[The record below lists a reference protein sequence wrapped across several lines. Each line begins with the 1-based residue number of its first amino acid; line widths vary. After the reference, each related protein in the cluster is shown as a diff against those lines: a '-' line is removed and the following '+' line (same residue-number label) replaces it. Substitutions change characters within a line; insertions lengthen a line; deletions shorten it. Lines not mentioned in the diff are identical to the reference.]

1 MQGAMSISSK
11 FTSKQ
16 LEEEI
21 YDLFTKYSVPVQS
34 ATGQE
39 LNVYCPFH
47 KNVHSAAMYINV
59 KTGLWQCFNPSCG
72 KKGNFRQL
80 YFHLTGKPY
89 GKDFALDKVSLEK
102 QLNSYKYV
110 KENSDE
116 LVIDSVV
123 IDYDDESQTSKLT
136 TLIERGL
143 TLDTLM
149 HFEVGFSTEKNRV
162 VIPVRSHNYKL
173 TGFIGRAVESYQ
185 EPRYLYNKGFKRA
198 DNLFNIQ
205 NAKQHPSCI
214 IVEGSIDCMFVHQAG
229 FPNTIATLGAAVSE
243 KQVGM
248 IRKFFDSIIIFS
260 DNDDAGHAMR
270 RAIIEMCRGKD
281 LSFASIPSGLKDPGE
296 MTSNEIQQAINNKNQ
311 II

>member
-1 MQGAMSISSK
+1 MSISSK